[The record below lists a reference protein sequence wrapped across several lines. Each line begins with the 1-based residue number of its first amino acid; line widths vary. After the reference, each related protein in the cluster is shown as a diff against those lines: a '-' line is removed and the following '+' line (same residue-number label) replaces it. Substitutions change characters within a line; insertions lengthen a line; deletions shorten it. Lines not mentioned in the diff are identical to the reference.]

1 MSRLANSSATGA
13 SDLELLRAITA
24 SLNHF
29 PHLIATVRQT
39 YRATERPSHRE
50 PAFVEWVARY
60 VQFYPTKPLGMLDAT
75 HARAFLSH
83 LARKTRVTRARQNEA
98 RDAIAFL
105 HVDVLM
111 QSDFTVPEDYVK
123 VTDDETAARQRP
135 SASPNTSFWRLE
147 DAAS

>member
-1 MSRLANSSATGA
+1 MSRLANPSATGA

-29 PHLIATVRQT
+29 PRLIATVRQT
-39 YRATERPSHRE
+39 YRASDRPSHRE
-50 PAFVEWVARY
+50 PAFVDWIARY

-83 LARKTRVTRARQNEA
+83 LARKTRVTRARQDEA

-105 HVDVLM
+105 HTDVLM
-111 QSDFTVPEDYVK
+111 QPDFEVPTGYVK
-123 VTDDETAARQRP
+123 VVPDASDATQRP
-135 SASPNTSFWRLE
+135 PSSRNTSFWRME